1 MFIYLGPLPSTLV
14 FGFMENDRFD
24 GSFDKSVLRF
34 QRHGLQRAELQFDAQ
49 PIIGHPLKMS
59 GKNCNQMFM
68 SYLQNTNRFL
78 NPFATGSLTQECFE
92 EHNFFV
98 FTNLKNDGYKHGQL
112 TLKLNFENLLT
123 EKLLCIFIPIWD
135 RKVTFDGYFNAQV
148 SN

>member
-1 MFIYLGPLPSTLV
+1 
-14 FGFMENDRFD
+14 MENDRFD

-34 QRHGLQRAELQFDAQ
+34 QRHGLQRAELQFDSQ
-49 PIIGHPLKMS
+49 PIIGHPLKMT

-68 SYLQNTNRFL
+68 SYLLNTNRFL
-78 NPFATGSLTQECFE
+78 NPFATGSLTQETFE
-92 EHNFFV
+92 EHNFLI

-112 TLKLNFENLLT
+112 TLKLNFEKLLT

-135 RKVTFDGYFNAQV
+135 RKVSFDGYFNAQV